1 MKTWGALLAV
11 LTAMFVLVQI
21 AYHTGAEGMR
31 ARGGTVVSFNRGI
44 DQQLFAV
51 GPDIAVAVS
60 RGSVQSADG
69 ELPLL
74 IPRRVAFPFSALCGV
89 YEGDG
94 FIRDPAAARAAPALA
109 GHAVSVRPHPI
120 PGERDRVTVQMPVS
134 EVAARLRPLST
145 CNESCTTVNAAF
157 LLLYAAL
164 LASGPV
170 VFLRS
175 RRRGPAGA

>member
-1 MKTWGALLAV
+1 VKTWRALLAV
-11 LTAMFVLVQI
+11 LTAMFLLVQI

-31 ARGGTVVSFNRGI
+31 SRGGTVVSFKRGI

-94 FIRDPAAARAAPALA
+94 FIRDPAAARALT
-109 GHAVSVRPHPI
+109 GYAVSVQPHPI

-157 LLLYAAL
+157 PLLYAAL

-175 RRRGPAGA
+175 RRRGPAEA